1 MPHPMLQRTLATSLT
16 FPAPLVLA
24 ALVLLAAAACWAAS
38 GWAASGSV
46 MYRFSN
52 DLGEPVYSYTLP
64 PGQAAKG
71 YDKVDVQ
78 TGRVLQTVAAQL
90 PPDLLAEKLARE
102 EALRDCR
109 DELDRIY
116 QLYGREADIAQ
127 AEQQALASLDTR
139 ISQIQANLRQARR
152 EQDRLRDQ
160 AADIERSGRQIP
172 APLLENIRRS
182 QSQISSLD
190 IEIVQRRDEQD
201 QARARFQHELER
213 FRDGTCPAGA
223 PAIAAP

>member
-1 MPHPMLQRTLATSLT
+1 MMLHPMLQRTLATSPT
-16 FPAPLVLA
+16 PAAPTVLA
-24 ALVLLAAAACWAAS
+24 ALLLLAAATTWAAS
-38 GWAASGSV
+38 GTV
-46 MYRFSN
+46 MFRFSN
-52 DLGEPVYSYTLP
+52 ELGEPVYSYTLP

-78 TGRVLQTVAAQL
+78 TGRVLQTVAPQL

-102 EALRDCR
+102 EALKACQ

-152 EQDRLRDQ
+152 EQERLRDQ
-160 AADIERSGRQIP
+160 AADIERTGRQIP
-172 APLLENIRRS
+172 PALLENIRRS

-190 IEIVQRRDEQD
+190 TEIVQRRDEQD
-201 QARARFQHELER
+201 QARSRFEHELDR
-213 FRDGTCPAGA
+213 FRDGTCPTGA
-223 PAIAAP
+223 PAIASP